1 MTVLI
6 DTPSSELDL
15 TTAGEGDPPA
25 ALTAE
30 LAWCLGRFVTGR
42 ADESAMRR
50 AEQALVAWEAWSR
63 RPGVRGYPPERI
75 TVEPL
80 R

>member
-6 DTPSSELDL
+6 ETRASDLDL

-25 ALTAE
+25 GLTAE
-30 LAWCLGRFVTGR
+30 LAWCLERFVTGR

-50 AEQALVAWEAWSR
+50 AEQALKIWEAW
-63 RPGVRGYPPERI
+63 PKG
-75 TVEPL
+75 
-80 R
+80 

>member
-6 DTPSSELDL
+6 DTPSTEGDL
-15 TTAGEGDPPA
+15 STTEGDPPA

-30 LAWCLGRFVTGR
+30 LAWCLKRFVTGR

-50 AEQALVAWEAWSR
+50 AEQVLKIWEAWSDQPGG
-63 RPGVRGYPPERI
+63 PGVSPGG
-75 TVEPL
+75 TVIDL
-80 R
+80 RSG